1 MKTVYIVGFES
12 NSNSISFWDWYPTKQ
27 FQYDRLMELTSLRGN
42 EKLSGVLYYGEV
54 ELENVDDIEDING
67 LVELWL
73 EENDWENAF
82 PENTNIILN

>member
-12 NSNSISFWDWYPTKQ
+12 NNNSISFWDWYPTKQ
-27 FQYDRLMELTSLRGN
+27 FQYNRLVELNSLQGN
-42 EKLSGVLYYGEV
+42 EKLSGFLYYGEV
-54 ELENVDDIEDING
+54 ELQNVDDIEDING